1 MPRSSSVTAHPDYD
15 PAIPA
20 RQAADYLSVHYKTLL
35 ALTRQRKIA
44 VIRTA
49 GGRLSYRLSVLNS
62 YLDSLTE
69 DPRESAATNEIDWA
83 NL

>member
-20 RQAADYLSVHYKTLL
+20 RQAADYLSIHYKTLL
-35 ALTRQRKIA
+35 ALTRRRKIA
-44 VIRTA
+44 VIRTT
-49 GGRLSYRLSVLNS
+49 GGRLSYRLSVLND

-69 DPRESAATNEIDWA
+69 DPRSSGATSEINWA
-83 NL
+83 DL